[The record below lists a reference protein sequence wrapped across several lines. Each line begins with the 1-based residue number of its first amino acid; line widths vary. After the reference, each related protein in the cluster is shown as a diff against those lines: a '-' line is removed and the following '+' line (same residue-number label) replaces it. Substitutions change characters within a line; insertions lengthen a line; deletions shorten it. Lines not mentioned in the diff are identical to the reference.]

1 MGVGVRPRLVH
12 SGCEC
17 TCPGHQIQR
26 RPVLYAAPA
35 IIMAG
40 VIVCVTMF
48 MASTTTIIIIIIII
62 IMTTTM
68 ALSGGDDGEGIY
80 LFALLEV

>member
-1 MGVGVRPRLVH
+1 MGVGVRPRMVH

-17 TCPGHQIQR
+17 TRPGHQIQR
-26 RPVLYAAPA
+26 RPVLHAPPA

-48 MASTTTIIIIIIII
+48 MASTTII

-80 LFALLEV
+80 MFALLEV

>member
-1 MGVGVRPRLVH
+1 MGVGVRPRMVH

-48 MASTTTIIIIIIII
+48 MASIIIIIIII
-62 IMTTTM
+62 IITTM

-80 LFALLEV
+80 MLALLEV